1 MKLSK
6 YTTIQALDD
15 ENYLMVNALSG
26 AVDVIDKENKMVIEQ
41 IKSGNYTKN
50 VEKNDLLDT
59 VRERGY
65 LFTSESEEEQYIK
78 RVYELYLK
86 VINTKAAKIVICPT
100 FSCNLRC
107 VYCFESLDIRKSKEV
122 MKKEDIDHI
131 FRHIDTIVKD
141 RQLEGYEIELF
152 GGEPLLPV
160 TYEANRRVF
169 EIARERNKYVS
180 IITNGTHIKDYENIL
195 SEYRDCISQLQI
207 TIDGVREI
215 HDKRRIKIDKTGTF
229 KTICEGINW
238 LLAHKIKVA
247 VRVNLDR
254 DNIDT
259 LADLVKFFEESGW
272 TDSKYFMTDVA
283 PVVDHTSANIDSS
296 IMKEN
301 EIIKR
306 VQKMFPYTEENS
318 YFNLRLF
325 RVLNHINNVIMG
337 DEEMLTIPS
346 FHYCEG
352 NRMEF
357 YVFAPDGKIYLCPEA
372 VGYEAAIIGEYGEHI
387 NLYQSKSDWLQRN
400 ILTVEK
406 CSKCEIAPFCG
417 GGCPFASISVKHD
430 INDPVCDDAKE
441 VFSDYIDSIKDTI
454 LEKCSD

>member
-1 MKLSK
+1 MEQKKGIRGRLSF
-6 YTTIQALDD
+6 
-15 ENYLMVNALSG
+15 NN
-26 AVDVIDKENKMVIEQ
+26 
-41 IKSGNYTKN
+41 
-50 VEKNDLLDT
+50 
-59 VRERGY
+59 
-65 LFTSESEEEQYIK
+65 ESEEEQYIK

-86 VINTKAAKIVICPT
+86 VINRKAAKIVICPT

-160 TYEANRRVF
+160 TYEA
-169 EIARERNKYVS
+169 
-180 IITNGTHIKDYENIL
+180 
-195 SEYRDCISQLQI
+195 
-207 TIDGVREI
+207 
-215 HDKRRIKIDKTGTF
+215 
-229 KTICEGINW
+229 
-238 LLAHKIKVA
+238 
-247 VRVNLDR
+247 
-254 DNIDT
+254 
-259 LADLVKFFEESGW
+259 GW

-283 PVVDHTSANIDSS
+283 PVVDHTSVNIDSS

-337 DEEMLTIPS
+337 NEEMLTIPS

-417 GGCPFASISVKHD
+417 GGCPFASISVNHD
-430 INDPVCDDAKE
+430 INEPVCDDAKE

>member
-1 MKLSK
+1 MKFSR
-6 YTTIQALDD
+6 YTTIKALDD

-26 AVDVIDKENKMVIEQ
+26 AVDVIDKENKLVIEQ
-41 IKSGNYTKN
+41 IKSGEHVGNTG
-50 VEKNDLLDT
+50 KNDLMNNLK
-59 VRERGY
+59 ERGY
-65 LFTSESEEEQYIK
+65 LFASESEEEQYIE

-86 VINTKAAKIVICPT
+86 VINKKSAKIVICPT

-107 VYCFESLDIRKSKEV
+107 VYCFESLDIRKSNEV
-122 MKKEDIDHI
+122 MKKEDIDYI
-131 FRHIDTIVKD
+131 FRHIDTIVRD

-152 GGEPLLPV
+152 GGEPLLPI
-160 TYEANRRVF
+160 TYEANKRLF
-169 EIARERNKYVS
+169 EIARERKKYVS
-180 IITNGTHIKDYENIL
+180 IITNGTHVKYYEEL
-195 SEYRDCISQLQI
+195 LKEYRDCISQLQI
-207 TIDGVREI
+207 TIDGVQEV
-215 HDKRRIKIDKTGTF
+215 HDNRRIKIDKTGTF
-229 KTICEGINW
+229 KTICEGIDW
-238 LLAHKIKVA
+238 LLANEIKVA

-259 LADLVKFFEESGW
+259 LMDLVKFFEKSSW
-272 TDSKYFMTDVA
+272 TNSKYFMTDVA
-283 PVVDHTSANIDSS
+283 PVVDHTCTNIDNS

-306 VQKMFPYTEENS
+306 VQKMFPYSEKNS

-325 RVLNHINNVIMG
+325 RVLNHINQVIMG
-337 DEEMLTIPS
+337 NDEMITIPS

-372 VGYEAAIIGEYGEHI
+372 VGYEAAIIGEYGEDL
-387 NLYQSKSDWLQRN
+387 NLYQSKSDWMQRN

-406 CSKCEIAPFCG
+406 CRKCKIAPFCG

-430 INDPVCDDAKE
+430 INEPICDDAKE
-441 VFSDYIDSIKDTI
+441 VFSDYIESIKDKI
-454 LEKCSD
+454 LDKCSE